1 MHTDSPSSPDCVWRE
16 GRSVQN
22 YILMLS
28 SSAYKASQTWSISVI
43 TTVVSFSS
51 SVIGRSS
58 VSGCGWHYCFLFNVL
73 YKLQLFVRLIYLKPK
88 CAYVRG
94 NLDAGEQG
102 KEIHYKCSKFLEG
115 NSYSHF
121 KSGLHSKWPLSYRVW
136 VWSTIPKLYNQ
147 HNFCWET
154 ITGLNI

>member
-1 MHTDSPSSPDCVWRE
+1 ME

-58 VSGCGWHYCFLFNVL
+58 VSQASL
-73 YKLQLFVRLIYLKPK
+73 YLCIRFFVIIFTLQYELQLFDHLIFLNPK
-88 CAYVRG
+88 SAKVKG
-94 NLDAGEQG
+94 NLDAGKQG
-102 KEIHYKCSKFLEG
+102 KEILSKCLNQFEG
-115 NSYSHF
+115 NSFLHF
-121 KSGLHSKWPLSYRVW
+121 KSGLHCKWPLSYGVKVR
-136 VWSTIPKLYNQ
+136 STIPQSCNQ
-147 HNFCWET
+147 HKLCWET